1 MVGKKIRAFREFRGY
16 SQIQLAE
23 LSGINVGTIRKYELG
38 IRNPKP
44 DQLEKIAT
52 ALGLN
57 VSVFLDFNIETV
69 GDVLSLLFSI
79 DDSVNLSLA
88 ETPDQKVSLTFDNP
102 TMQDFFRKWCQFKNV
117 YEKEKAEIL
126 AIENEDKRQEELD
139 AAERI
144 FAVLARFV
152 HKTFR
157 LGSQRVFM
165 NPALQTVIRI
175 EQQVA
180 RGLARADQQCSQI
193 LTFPMKIIDLFQ
205 VGSCT
210 FVNRIFKHF
219 LRIVILY
226 QFTHVHEHG
235 TVGDTHSL

>member
-1 MVGKKIRAFREFRGY
+1 MVGKKIRAYREFRGY

-139 AAERI
+139 KLNATQEEWKLRAMGTTIGYHTIGFLRLDTTLSCDNKSI
-144 FAVLARFV
+144 
-152 HKTFR
+152 FR
-157 LGSQRVFM
+157 LNYSM
-165 NPALQTVIRI
+165 IEATV
-175 EQQVA
+175 
-180 RGLARADQQCSQI
+180 
-193 LTFPMKIIDLFQ
+193 PDL
-205 VGSCT
+205 
-210 FVNRIFKHF
+210 
-219 LRIVILY
+219 
-226 QFTHVHEHG
+226 
-235 TVGDTHSL
+235 SLIHI